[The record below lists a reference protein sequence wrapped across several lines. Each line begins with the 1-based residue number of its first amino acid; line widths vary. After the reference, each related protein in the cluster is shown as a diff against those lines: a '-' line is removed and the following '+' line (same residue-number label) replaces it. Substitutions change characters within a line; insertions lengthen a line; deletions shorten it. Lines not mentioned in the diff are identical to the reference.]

1 MNRLLFALFALVMVL
16 PLGQS
21 VLAADEAGFVSLF
34 DGKTL
39 NGWDGDPRLW
49 RVEDGAIVGETAAD
63 KPVVSNSFLIY
74 TGGEFGDFELRF
86 EYRITPVNDKGFA
99 NSGVQYRSFR
109 IPDEKNAWR
118 IGGYQAD
125 FEAGDTWSGI
135 LYGEAFRG
143 ILAKRGEKTVVGDNH
158 KPTVVEK
165 IGDSAEIQ
173 THIKKNDWNDYV
185 ITASGYH
192 FTHQINGVKTIDC
205 TDQDKEKRRDSGLLA
220 IQVHKGEPMKVQV
233 RNIRIKKLSVKHA
246 AADSGGG
253 KKKIVLV
260 PGKPSH
266 GWGAHEHRAGCLL
279 LADQLNRSGLAV
291 EAIVTEGFGYPKDA
305 SVFDGADAIVVYC
318 DGGGGHLL
326 NPHIAEF
333 DKLMKKGVGLV
344 CLHYGVETVKGEPG
358 DHFLKWIGG
367 YFETDWSVNPHWVA
381 NYDKLPD
388 HQITRGVKSFKMN
401 DEWYYHMRF
410 ADTMQCVTPILT
422 DLPPASTLS
431 RKDGPHS
438 GNPAVRKE
446 VLEEKKPQHMAWAY
460 ERGDDYN
467 GGRGFGFTGAHFH
480 WNWGHDQF
488 RKLVLNAIC
497 WTARMQIPEA
507 GVPIQTLTAKDLE
520 ANQDEKKPDNWKTDT
535 MQKQIDQWNGTQTV
549 LADEPEAGVKKGAD

>member
-1 MNRLLFALFALVMVL
+1 MNRLFFALFAFVLVL

-21 VLAADEAGFVSLF
+21 VRGADEAGFKCLF

-49 RVEDGAIVGETAAD
+49 RVENGAIVGETTPD

-74 TGGEFGDFELRF
+74 KDGEFSDFELRLQ
-86 EYRITPVNDKGFA
+86 YRITPMNDKGFA

-109 IPDEKNAWR
+109 IPDDKNAWR

-143 ILAKRGEKTVVGDNH
+143 ILAKRGEKTVIGDNG

-165 IGDSAEIQ
+165 IGDTAEIQ
-173 THIKKNDWNDYV
+173 SHIKKNDWNDYI
-185 ITASGYH
+185 ITAKGYH
-192 FTHQINGVKTIDC
+192 FTHQVNGVTTIES
-205 TDQDKEKRRDSGLLA
+205 TDEDKDKRRDTGLLA
-220 IQVHKGEPMKVQV
+220 FQVHKGQPMKVEI
-233 RNIRIKKLSVKHA
+233 RNVRIKPLG
-246 AADSGGG
+246 ADQPAG

-260 PGKPSH
+260 PGNKSH

-279 LADQLNRSGLAV
+279 LADQLNKSGLPV
-291 EAIVTEGFGYPKDA
+291 EAIVTEGYGYPKDP

-318 DGGGGHLL
+318 DGGGRHLL
-326 NPHIAEF
+326 NDHLDEF
-333 DKLMKKGVGLV
+333 DAIMKKGVGLV
-344 CLHYGVETVKGEPG
+344 CLHYGVETVKGKPG
-358 DHFLKWIGG
+358 DMFLKWIGG

-381 NYDKLPD
+381 NYDELPM
-388 HQITRGVKSFKMN
+388 HEITRGVEPFKMN

-410 ADTMQCVTPILT
+410 ADTMQNVTPILT
-422 DLPPASTLS
+422 DLPPASTLK

-438 GNPAVRKE
+438 NNPHVRKE

-460 ERGDDYN
+460 LRGPEYN

-488 RKLVLNAIC
+488 RKLVLNAVV
-497 WTARMQIPEA
+497 WTAKMEVPEC
-507 GVPIQTLTAKDLE
+507 GVPTQPLTAASLE
-520 ANQDEKKPDNWKTDT
+520 ENQDYPKPDNWKTAT
-535 MQKQIDQWNGTQTV
+535 MQKQLDEWN
-549 LADEPEAGVKKGAD
+549 AKK